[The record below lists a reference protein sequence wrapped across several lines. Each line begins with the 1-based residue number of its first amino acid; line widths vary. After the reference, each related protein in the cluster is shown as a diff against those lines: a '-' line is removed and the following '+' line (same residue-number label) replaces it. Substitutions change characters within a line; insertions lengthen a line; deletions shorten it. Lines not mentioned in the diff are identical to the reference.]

1 MNTPRPPAVRLEG
14 TLLDRGEFLAL
25 FLKNPPLK
33 GPPQLAEVGNVIIKQ
48 MFLNIDVSK
57 A

>member
-33 GPPQLAEVGNVIIKQ
+33 GPPQLAEVGDVIIKQ